1 MKIVVL
7 VKHVPDATGERA
19 FAADG
24 TVDRESTDGLL
35 SELDEYAVEQAL
47 RIAEEGDDVEV
58 VAMTLGPDD
67 AADAIKRSLQMGASA
82 GIHIN
87 DDAVHGTDAIGTST
101 ILAAAI
107 RKAAPDLVVCGMAST
122 DGSMGVLPS
131 MIAERLGWPAAT
143 LAAEVSVS
151 GGTVTIRRDGDTA
164 SLTVEAPLP
173 AVVSV
178 TDQSGEARYPS
189 MKGILAAKKK
199 PVETWALADLEVEPS
214 GVGLAAAWSKVISAD
229 PRPPKEA
236 GRVVPDEDG
245 SGSAALVEF
254 LAAGKYSLTSSDAS
268 DERQDRMAE
277 VLVVVEHVEARSTK
291 PTCEL
296 VTLARRLGDPV
307 AVVFGEGAEAV
318 AAKLGEYGAT
328 RVLAVTDPAIEE
340 YLVAPKAEALAQIAG
355 GGRPGRGAD
364 HLDRRRARRSPAGW
378 RSSSARG

>member
-7 VKHVPDATGERA
+7 VKYVPDATGERG

-47 RIAEEGDDVEV
+47 RIAEEGADVEV

-67 AADAIKRSLQMGASA
+67 AADAIKRSLQMGANA

-151 GGTVTIRRDGDTA
+151 GDTVTIRRDGDTA

-236 GRVVPDEDG
+236 GRVIPDEDG

-254 LAAGKYSLTSSDAS
+254 LAAGKY
-268 DERQDRMAE
+268 
-277 VLVVVEHVEARSTK
+277 
-291 PTCEL
+291 
-296 VTLARRLGDPV
+296 
-307 AVVFGEGAEAV
+307 
-318 AAKLGEYGAT
+318 
-328 RVLAVTDPAIEE
+328 I
-340 YLVAPKAEALAQIAG
+340 
-355 GGRPGRGAD
+355 
-364 HLDRRRARRSPAGW
+364 
-378 RSSSARG
+378 